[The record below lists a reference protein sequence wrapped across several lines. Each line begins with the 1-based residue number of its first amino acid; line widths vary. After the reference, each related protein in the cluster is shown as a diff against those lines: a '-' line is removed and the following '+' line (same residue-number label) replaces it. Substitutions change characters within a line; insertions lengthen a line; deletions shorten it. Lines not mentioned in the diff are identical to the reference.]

1 MAWSTQKN
9 DIFFRRA
16 QDWVASLV
24 SLLEKRNRLTELYT
38 NEAQGDPAFVDTP
51 IATTA
56 ELIDLAGV
64 MNALDTLVNGG
75 GTVANQDR
83 MGLLTPF
90 LADQQ

>member
-1 MAWSTQKN
+1 MAWSAQKN

-16 QDWVASLV
+16 QAWSASLV
-24 SLLEKRNRLTELYT
+24 SLLEERNRLIELYT

-51 IATTA
+51 IATTT
-56 ELIDLAGV
+56 ELVELAGV
-64 MNALDTLVNGG
+64 MNALETMVNGG